1 MTMPNW
7 SLVAAGHIP
16 DTDTH
21 ATGTLTEQ
29 LAAVLSRPEHGT
41 RLSELRIDGP
51 QPVKVT
57 LHAG

>member
-1 MTMPNW
+1 MVNW

-16 DTDTH
+16 HTDTH

-29 LAAVLSRPEHGT
+29 LTAILSRPEHGT
-41 RLSELRIDGP
+41 RLSELRVDGQ

>member
-1 MTMPNW
+1 MPAW

-29 LAAVLSRPEHGT
+29 LTAVLSRPEHGT
-41 RLSELRIDGP
+41 RLSELRVDGD
-51 QPVKVT
+51 QPVRVA
-57 LHAG
+57 LHTG